1 MCHTISTNVSSSS
14 LMSFVSGSLL
24 STINDLPLPLA
35 PPPLSTPTTPPRPYN
50 VSVPPGQV
58 KCAPF
63 PSPKIN
69 PILGSNSLTAPFI
82 IFLNIFIP
90 SHTVVKTGWKL
101 SALNVLSES
110 FSHINYLS
118 YKNRKKQ
125 FYEVC
130 F

>member
-1 MCHTISTNVSSSS
+1 MCHSISTNVSSSS

-24 STINDLPLPLA
+24 STINDLPLPL
-35 PPPLSTPTTPPRPYN
+35 PPINPYYYPTTLPYN

-82 IFLNIFIP
+82 IFLNIFLP

-101 SALNVLSES
+101 IPLNVLSEN
-110 FSHINYLS
+110 FSYISYLS
-118 YKNRKKQ
+118 YKYRKKQ

>member
-1 MCHTISTNVSSSS
+1 MCHSILTNVSSSS

-24 STINDLPLPLA
+24 STINDLPLPL
-35 PPPLSTPTTPPRPYN
+35 PPYQPLLLPLRPYN
-50 VSVPPGQV
+50 VSVPQGQV

-82 IFLNIFIP
+82 IFLNIFLP
-90 SHTVVKTGWKL
+90 SHTVVNTGWTL
-101 SALNVLSES
+101 NALNVLSEN

-118 YKNRKKQ
+118 YKYRKKQ